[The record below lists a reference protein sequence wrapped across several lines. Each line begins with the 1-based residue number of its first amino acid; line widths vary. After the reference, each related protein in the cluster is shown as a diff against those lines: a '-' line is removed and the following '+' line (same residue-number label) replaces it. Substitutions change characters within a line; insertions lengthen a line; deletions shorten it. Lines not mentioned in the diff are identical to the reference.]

1 MSRLPEESSLHTEV
15 AGSASPDAF
24 GPFRV
29 LHQIGAGALGPV
41 FRAYEPERDRL
52 VAVKVFRLD
61 LPPERVHQLVGE
73 FERLI
78 EVGLRHPAIAAPVAT
93 GLDGVVAY
101 LAQNYFSGDSL
112 DIVIRERGPL
122 PLAEALPVARQL
134 AQALDSAAERLV
146 EHGALHPRDVLISSE
161 GTRIVGLGITR
172 ALERI
177 GAAVPIR
184 RPYTAPERVE
194 GAAWD
199 HRADIFS
206 LAAVLYEM
214 LWGRRVVGTG
224 LQAIDAMTPLPGTH
238 LTALQAVFSR
248 ALAEQAIDRFATATE
263 FIESL
268 ERAVGAET
276 TAPEPGRLRVVESP
290 RAAPA
295 AELLLPLEDDIALV
309 EPERPEHELPEPVL
323 QLHEPDSVLPIPVE
337 PPESLHL
344 LEPLELLEPPEP
356 LEPLEP
362 LKPVERSFR
371 PSEPAKAPEPTPLFL
386 ASTPAFSPSPP
397 ASSSSLVWPI
407 GLACMVGLAIGF
419 GVGYTVG
426 IRDRATVSQATGERA
441 AAPAAPAAV
450 VPPRDFT
457 ETTVGA
463 QPAAA
468 PKAGSDARLPPEEAP
483 VVPFSGRVVV
493 QSMPAGAR
501 VFVDGRDRGSTPA
514 TVTDLGRGEHRLRI
528 VRDGYT
534 AAERRIVLSAARP
547 SQTLTVPLAKVP
559 GIERRATPP
568 AQVRPVAPKPSSD
581 TGLASPKT
589 GARPSAE
596 AGPVSPKPTAT
607 AVADVGSLLIES
619 RPTGANVFMDG
630 RAVGRT
636 PVNLPDVKA
645 GDHAVRL
652 ELTGHRQ
659 WTTSFKVMGGT
670 PNRIGASLEKID

>member
-1 MSRLPEESSLHTEV
+1 
-15 AGSASPDAF
+15 
-24 GPFRV
+24 
-29 LHQIGAGALGPV
+29 V

-78 EVGLRHPAIAAPVAT
+78 DVGLRHPAIAAPVAT

-146 EHGALHPRDVLISSE
+146 EHGALHPRDVLLSSE
-161 GTRIVGLGITR
+161 GTRIIGLGITR

-206 LAAVLYEM
+206 LAAVIHEM

-224 LQAIDAMTPLPGTH
+224 LQAVDAMTPLPGTH

-263 FIESL
+263 FVESL
-268 ERAVGAET
+268 ERAVSADVATAEAVE
-276 TAPEPGRLRVVESP
+276 APIDIVEPPRV
-290 RAAPA
+290 APA
-295 AELLLPLEDDIALV
+295 TELLLPLEDDIALV
-309 EPERPEHELPEPVL
+309 EPQLPEPVL
-323 QLHEPDSVLPIPVE
+323 QLHEPDAVLPMRLE
-337 PPESLHL
+337 PPESL
-344 LEPLELLEPPEP
+344 ELLEPREP
-356 LEPLEP
+356 REPREP
-362 LKPVERSFR
+362 SFR
-371 PSEPAKAPEPTPLFL
+371 PPEPVRAPEPTPVFL

-397 ASSSSLVWPI
+397 ASPSSLVWPI
-407 GLACMVGLAIGF
+407 GLACMVGVAIGF

-426 IRDRATVSQATGERA
+426 IRDRASVSHATGERA

-450 VPPRDFT
+450 APRDFT
-457 ETTVGA
+457 ESPVGA
-463 QPAAA
+463 QPTVA
-468 PKAGSDARLPPEEAP
+468 PKAGREVRLPPEEAP

-493 QSMPAGAR
+493 QSVPAGAR

-514 TVTDLGRGEHRLRI
+514 VVTDLGRGEHRLRI

-534 AAERRIVLSAARP
+534 AAERRIVLSPLRP
-547 SQTLTVPLAKVP
+547 SSALTVPLAK
-559 GIERRATPP
+559 TPVSPKPNAKQP
-568 AQVRPVAPKPSSD
+568 AKADVAPKPSPD
-581 TGLASPKT
+581 TGLASPKP
-589 GARPSAE
+589 A
-596 AGPVSPKPTAT
+596 AT
-607 AVADVGSLLIES
+607 AVAEVGSLLIES
-619 RPTGANVFMDG
+619 RPTGASVFVDG

-636 PVNLPDVKA
+636 PLNLPDVKA
-645 GDHAVRL
+645 GDHGVRL
-652 ELTGHRQ
+652 ELAGHRQ

>member
-1 MSRLPEESSLHTEV
+1 
-15 AGSASPDAF
+15 
-24 GPFRV
+24 
-29 LHQIGAGALGPV
+29 LGPV

-78 EVGLRHPAIAAPVAT
+78 DVGLRHPAIAAPVAT

-122 PLAEALPVARQL
+122 PLAEALPVVRQL

-146 EHGALHPRDVLISSE
+146 EHGALHPRDVLLSSE
-161 GTRIVGLGITR
+161 GTCIVGLGITR

-206 LAAVLYEM
+206 LAAVVHEM

-238 LTALQAVFSR
+238 LMALQTVFSR
-248 ALAEQAIDRFATATE
+248 ALAEQAIDRFSTATE
-263 FIESL
+263 FVESL
-268 ERAVGAET
+268 ERAAGAEVS
-276 TAPEPGRLRVVESP
+276 APEPERLRVVEP
-290 RAAPA
+290 QRVMPV
-295 AELLLPLEDDIALV
+295 AELLLPLEDEIALV
-309 EPERPEHELPEPVL
+309 EPELSEPELPDPVL
-323 QLHEPDSVLPIPVE
+323 RLREPDSAFPIPVE
-337 PPESLHL
+337 PPE
-344 LEPLELLEPPEP
+344 PQELLEP

-362 LKPVERSFR
+362 SFR
-371 PSEPAKAPEPTPLFL
+371 PPEPVKAPEPTPLFL
-386 ASTPAFSPSPP
+386 ASTPAYSPSLP
-397 ASSSSLVWPI
+397 ASSSPLVWPI
-407 GLACMVGLAIGF
+407 GVACMVGVAIGF

-426 IRDRATVSQATGERA
+426 IRDRASVGQATRERA

-450 VPPRDFT
+450 APSRDFT
-457 ETTVGA
+457 ESTVGA
-463 QPAAA
+463 QPTAA
-468 PKAGSDARLPPEEAP
+468 PQAGSEARLPPEEAP
-483 VVPFSGRVVV
+483 VAPFSGRVVV

-534 AAERRIVLSAARP
+534 AAERRIVLSSSRP
-547 SQTLTVPLAKVP
+547 SSSLIVPLAK
-559 GIERRATPP
+559 TP
-568 AQVRPVAPKPSSD
+568 VSPKPNVRQSAD
-581 TGLASPKT
+581 AAPASPKPGT
-589 GARPSAE
+589 RPSAE
-596 AGPVSPKPTAT
+596 AGLASPKPAAT
-607 AVADVGSLLIES
+607 AVAEVGSLLIES

-630 RAVGRT
+630 RAVGKT
-636 PVNLPDVKA
+636 PANLPEVKA